1 MIHRANV
8 NPRAK
13 LLGRNARSI
22 SGTGVIVMKSET
34 ALNPPTGVLPF
45 EMFRSYSSITRT
57 DPVPLSRVPS
67 YDICET
73 DKEIVFKI
81 ELPEVK
87 SFGDAS
93 EATAEFKLGVLTVT
107 VPKRQAKPV

>member
-1 MIHRANV
+1 
-8 NPRAK
+8 
-13 LLGRNARSI
+13 
-22 SGTGVIVMKSET
+22 MKSET
-34 ALNPPTGVLPF
+34 GLNPPTGVLPF

-57 DPVPLSRVPS
+57 DPVALSRVPS
-67 YDICET
+67 YNICET

-87 SFGDAS
+87 RFCDAS
-93 EATAEFKLGVLTVT
+93 EVTAAFKLGVLMVT